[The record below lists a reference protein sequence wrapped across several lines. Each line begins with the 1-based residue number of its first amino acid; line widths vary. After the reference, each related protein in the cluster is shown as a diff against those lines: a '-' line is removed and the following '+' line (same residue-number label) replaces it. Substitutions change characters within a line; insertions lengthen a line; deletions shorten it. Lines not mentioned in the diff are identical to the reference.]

1 MRGKQKPR
9 ARGRHT
15 ARLCSAEALARG
27 CPLLWCLVCSQGTLL
42 EGPRPPRHCLRTGTG
57 VLGADHTQQAVPMFT
72 ECAPYTRMHTHVE
85 LKHAPICSLPALLGH
100 LTAPRQAGRRAWGHR
115 E

>member
-1 MRGKQKPR
+1 MFSPPVHAPCQPAFGGTSEFVG
-9 ARGRHT
+9 RGRSHPLELHT
-15 ARLCSAEALARG
+15 EV
-27 CPLLWCLVCSQGTLL
+27 P
-42 EGPRPPRHCLRTGTG
+42 RTGTG
-57 VLGADHTQQAVPMFT
+57 VLAADHTQQAVPMFT

-85 LKHAPICSLPALLGH
+85 LKHAPVCSLPALLGH